1 MTWNDNTTHD
11 LDLINLKKY
20 VIINSSYK
28 YLWQYHNSL
37 MSIKFKIKN
46 TGMSDE
52 IQYYGGAFK
61 YVGVVKNKKNS
72 AIWNYMM

>member
-1 MTWNDNTTHD
+1 
-11 LDLINLKKY
+11 
-20 VIINSSYK
+20 
-28 YLWQYHNSL
+28 

-61 YVGVVKNKKNS
+61 YVGVVKNKKKFRDLKLHDVILRVRSVSRRKINRG
-72 AIWNYMM
+72 

>member
-1 MTWNDNTTHD
+1 
-11 LDLINLKKY
+11 
-20 VIINSSYK
+20 
-28 YLWQYHNSL
+28 